1 MRRIFVFVLII
12 LAISAALFSML
23 ENGSGYVL
31 IVVGDTTIEMAFI
44 VAVAINVL
52 AFALL
57 YFLVMILRMLFS
69 TRRGV
74 LAWAKNHRR
83 QRGLNRTTQGLIAF
97 VEGRWDVSRKA
108 LAKSADN
115 SSTPLINYLFAAR
128 ASSAVGDAKAVD
140 DFLKKAELSTQGAD
154 VAISLTQAEK

>member
-97 VEGRWDVSRKA
+97 VEGQK
-108 LAKSADN
+108 
-115 SSTPLINYLFAAR
+115 
-128 ASSAVGDAKAVD
+128 
-140 DFLKKAELSTQGAD
+140 LKH
-154 VAISLTQAEK
+154 

>member
-57 YFLVMILRMLFS
+57 YFLVMI
-69 TRRGV
+69 
-74 LAWAKNHRR
+74 
-83 QRGLNRTTQGLIAF
+83 
-97 VEGRWDVSRKA
+97 
-108 LAKSADN
+108 
-115 SSTPLINYLFAAR
+115 
-128 ASSAVGDAKAVD
+128 
-140 DFLKKAELSTQGAD
+140 
-154 VAISLTQAEK
+154 